1 MDLGEEV
8 ADDKV
13 VDIDAK
19 FKPGMPAMD
28 AKEIAKEIDRLEA
41 QMMKF
46 AKELEFEKA
55 AQARDQVQI
64 LQKRL
69 IKA

>member
-1 MDLGEEV
+1 
-8 ADDKV
+8 
-13 VDIDAK
+13 
-19 FKPGMPAMD
+19 
-28 AKEIAKEIDRLEA
+28 
-41 QMMKF
+41 MMKF